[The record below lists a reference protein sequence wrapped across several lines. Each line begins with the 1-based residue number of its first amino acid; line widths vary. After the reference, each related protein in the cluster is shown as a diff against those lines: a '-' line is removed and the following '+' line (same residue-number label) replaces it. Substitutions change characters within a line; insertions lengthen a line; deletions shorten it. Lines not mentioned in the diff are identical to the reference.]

1 MWNICKFIDNKKT
14 NDKIHRNFDE
24 SAKDDNPFYVPL
36 EVTSLNSISND
47 FEKYKKHFNYENDNE
62 NEENKNQIKIIK
74 NEEKEEE
81 KKQDKINKLNVKQ
94 KVIVHEKFKK
104 YPKEVRIDMEKKIKI
119 FTTGP
124 INVSEYRENRI
135 FKDETIEEHQ
145 IYYYKNKNSTNKVE
159 NPYLIVK

>member
-1 MWNICKFIDNKKT
+1 MQYCQIYGFKKT

-24 SAKDDNPFYVPL
+24 SAKDVNPFYVPL

-62 NEENKNQIKIIK
+62 NEENKNQIKNLK
-74 NEEKEEE
+74 KEEE
-81 KKQDKINKLNVKQ
+81 KQDEINKLNVKQ